1 MRAGDVVAGWTL
13 EDRLG
18 EGGTSTVWRV
28 RSGERRG
35 VLKVLR
41 AELRGEADWRARL
54 LREADALRAV
64 KHENVVALLDAGTT
78 DDDEP
83 FVVMPEVE
91 GETLRARID
100 REGKLAP
107 KEAWRV
113 LRPIAEALAAAHDA
127 GIVHR
132 DMKPDNVVLSSPP
145 KLVDF
150 GLARGEGVPKVTAT
164 GAPVGTPAYMAP
176 EQWWN
181 HGVGPPADQYAL
193 GVTLFEAISGRAPF
207 DDASFAELVSSHV
220 SKPAPRLEVRGADA
234 IADFVATLLAKD
246 PKERFSSM
254 RDAIAAGDVAFGAP
268 TSRVRFSPASL
279 FFAAYGVLSLVL
291 FGYPRASTLGEWF
304 RGSGWGIFVTLG
316 AFALGA
322 AWITLRAG
330 ARGRSALI
338 VAAAGTFAT
347 ASGFQAV
354 FRTLRVTAPEE
365 GFALFHQGA
374 WEAQANRY
382 VGFTLAAALFF
393 AAEVRRTRPPS
404 ARARVAS
411 MATLVVAGAAVT
423 LGAPSSA
430 IAIAALAFAFV
441 MPRTPATLAAVAC
454 ASLAAITRAHALGD
468 AAWSLEPTRAARA
481 VALAAASHELSFAWL
496 AGLLATIAAAL
507 FVGRGIREIARAP
520 RAWLALGAVWAI
532 GDAALA
538 TRATLAKRAIYT
550 QLEPE
555 FSLLS
560 QLDPPPARAK
570 PTPVP
575 PLRPTLKVARDRV
588 AIDDKPALV
597 LSALEGDAGLAVLRT
612 DIAHRLAA
620 EPARNGEVDLLLM
633 ADASISPAVVT
644 MSLRA
649 AHDAGARQ
657 VGILLL
663 RGEPLARA
671 VSIEE
676 DEASYVLPRDF
687 DVLDV
692 RIALGGAPLEGRT
705 FGDALRT
712 VAAGDAIDVSR

>member
-1 MRAGDVVAGWTL
+1 MRTGDVVAGWTL

-18 EGGTSTVWRV
+18 EGGTATVWRV

-64 KHENVVALLDAGTT
+64 KHENVVTLLDAGTT

-83 FVVMPEVE
+83 FVVMPEVD
-91 GETLRARID
+91 GETLRARLD

-107 KEAWRV
+107 EEAWRV

-132 DMKPDNVVLSSPP
+132 DVKPDNVVLSSPP

-181 HGVGPPADQYAL
+181 HGVGPPTDQYAL
-193 GVTLFEAISGRAPF
+193 GVTLFEAIAGRAPF

-220 SKPAPRLEVRGADA
+220 SKAAPRLEGADA

-246 PKERFSSM
+246 PKERFPSM
-254 RDAIAAGDVAFGAP
+254 RDAIAAGDAAFGAP
-268 TSRVRFSPASL
+268 ASRVRFSPASL

-304 RGSGWGIFVTLG
+304 RGSGWGIFVTLA

-354 FRTLRVTAPEE
+354 FRTLRATAPEE
-365 GFALFHQGA
+365 GFPLFHEGA

-382 VGFTLAAALFF
+382 VGFTLAAALLF
-393 AAEVRRTRPPS
+393 AAEVRRARPPS

-430 IAIAALAFAFV
+430 IEIAALAFAFV
-441 MPRTPATLAAVAC
+441 MPRTPATLAAVAS

-481 VALAAASHELSFAWL
+481 VALAAASRELSFAWL
-496 AGLLATIAAAL
+496 AGLLATICAAL
-507 FVGRGIREIARAP
+507 FVGRGIREIARTP

-532 GDAALA
+532 ADAALA
-538 TRATLAKRAIYT
+538 TRVTLAKRAIYT

-555 FSLLS
+555 LSLLS
-560 QLDPPPARAK
+560 QLDPPLARAK

-575 PLRPTLKVARDRV
+575 PLRPTLKIARDRV

-612 DIAHRLAA
+612 DIAHRLAS
-620 EPARNGEVDLLLM
+620 EPARGAEVDLLLM
-633 ADASISPAVVT
+633 ADASISPAVVKT
-644 MSLRA
+644 SLRA
-649 AHDAGARQ
+649 AHDAGVRR
-657 VGILLL
+657 VGVLLL
-663 RGEPLARA
+663 RGEPLARS

-705 FGDALRT
+705 FEDALRA
-712 VAAGDAIDVSR
+712 VAAGDVVDVSR